1 MKVFLKEGGQAGHAV
16 ILLGHG
22 SALDEANEILR
33 ATARALQERHGFA
46 VVETAFLLL
55 AEPGFCQTL
64 EGLIERGYR
73 DITVMP
79 YFLSCGAHV
88 AKEIPAEVA
97 LVRKKY
103 PNLRIRIT
111 ESLGFHEKIVDI
123 VEQRLTEALGEEVD
137 NKTVN
142 GSRPIK
148 GEGP

>member
-1 MKVFLKEGGQAGHAV
+1 MNAVSEDVVDTSRAV

-22 SALDEANEILR
+22 SAMDEANEILR
-33 ATARALQERHGFA
+33 KTARALQQRRSFA
-46 VVETAFLLL
+46 VVEPAFLLL
-55 AEPGFCQTL
+55 AEPGFHSAL
-64 EGLIERGYR
+64 EGLLERGFR

-123 VEQRLTEALGEEVD
+123 VEQRLTEAPGEED
-137 NKTVN
+137 NN
-142 GSRPIK
+142 
-148 GEGP
+148 

>member
-1 MKVFLKEGGQAGHAV
+1 MKAFCEGSGQASHAV

-33 ATARALQERHGFA
+33 KTAKALQQRQGYA
-46 VVETAFLLL
+46 VVEPAFLLL
-55 AEPGFCQTL
+55 AEPRFHQAL
-64 EGLIERGYR
+64 ERLIERGFR

-97 LVRKKY
+97 LIRKKY
-103 PNLRIRIT
+103 PNLKITIT

-123 VEQRLTEALGEEVD
+123 VEQRLTEARQPL
-137 NKTVN
+137 
-142 GSRPIK
+142 IK
-148 GEGP
+148 G